1 MQNAPLSSKF
11 TPLHSSRMRSPC
23 STQGRNGRVVATLL
37 LLCIAVVVSWYP
49 WRRSVDQHER
59 LAATIAE
66 VLEEEIAKAASP
78 HSDVND
84 NSVLRYSNEMHLLQR
99 MPEHL
104 FSATSVLCRA
114 ACSRTCSGA
123 TQQTS
128 ACRCPNPFDE
138 ILNLSRTDPDRRW
151 QTMSDL
157 DIAKR
162 GKTLDMCSAI
172 QACNILARHSN
183 DRPACAARSERI
195 FQGELDGEAQE
206 HADDINQRARRPEKW
221 PESDSRLK
229 AQLIRTGPAAVRQ
242 LFEYISS
249 ITFGEHSVGIIEQIL
264 KAALPEVTS
273 FQGDFVDVGCGRGK
287 MIAGD

>member
-1 MQNAPLSSKF
+1 MP
-11 TPLHSSRMRSPC
+11 TPWRAH
-23 STQGRNGRVVATLL
+23 GRVAFPLL
-37 LLCIAVVVSWYP
+37 LLCIAVSWHLRLP
-49 WRRSVDQHER
+49 LIVGRER
-59 LAATIAE
+59 LAASIAE
-66 VLEEEIAKAASP
+66 DIEREIAKAASP
-78 HSDVND
+78 HSDVD
-84 NSVLRYSNEMHLLQR
+84 VDDGILRYSNEMHLLQR

-104 FSATSVLCRA
+104 FGVASVLCRA
-114 ACSRTCSGA
+114 ACSRACVASRQA
-123 TQQTS
+123 SLRHSTS
-128 ACRCPNPFDE
+128 KLTSCRCPNPFDE

-221 PESDSRLK
+221 LESDSRLK